1 MGKPVDVELGGAGGL
16 AIAGGGGG
24 GGGWGCGFAGAVGR
38 SVSFRCVFVLALA
51 VGVLVPALFLLLP
64 SRPKGYLSSDPDVLA
79 AEIQV
84 GFTLE
89 KPVSFLAAHM
99 DRIGSDI
106 FEEIGVPNSKV
117 SIVSMHSL
125 ASKYSTRV
133 VFGVLPYPKD
143 ASISLP
149 ALSVLRSSLIGMM
162 LKQLN
167 LSLTPS
173 IFGYPSSIEL
183 LGFPGGITV
192 VPVQSGSI
200 WTSTDPLFNFVL
212 NNSIGQILG
221 NLTELKNQLEFGL
234 NLRSYER
241 IYLQFRNE
249 IGSSVEA
256 PATIEASVLDGTSI
270 LLPYR
275 LKQLAEL
282 IKEPDARNLG
292 LNHSVF
298 GKVKGVQLSSY
309 LQHSISDL
317 SPSPAPSP
325 SPYPSPSPSPSTSV
339 PPSLSPSGSVP
350 YLTPPTSSPSPRAS
364 PPLPNHP
371 PCFPCSDCNPFPP
384 AGRPMLKPPCFG
396 SGPKLPPF
404 VHSPQP
410 SAVPSP
416 PVHKPYLPP
425 AFPPIPGRVDPP
437 HPLPSPNHVPNAVPG
452 PTYQMMPIPSPPV
465 PHFLHPIP
473 PRKKRSGTTTKSPP
487 IAPSPYSLLHS

>member
-1 MGKPVDVELGGAGGL
+1 MGRILKTYDYINRVVIMLPLTVYEGEPAVVDADGPAEQ
-16 AIAGGGGG
+16 
-24 GGGWGCGFAGAVGR
+24 GR
-38 SVSFRCVFVLALA
+38 RYHD
-51 VGVLVPALFLLLP
+51 PPEEELLP
-64 SRPKGYLSSDPDVLA
+64 ARRTRTSASPMGSNMRKGSARTIKSYHVIKATRIGCLSLTNCLDDP

-192 VPVQSGSI
+192 VPAQSGSI
-200 WTSTDPLFNFVL
+200 WASTDPLFNFVL

-298 GKVKGVQLSSY
+298 GKCLIFDIPFLHGRNEVAQ
-309 LQHSISDL
+309 Q
-317 SPSPAPSP
+317 
-325 SPYPSPSPSPSTSV
+325 
-339 PPSLSPSGSVP
+339 PSL
-350 YLTPPTSSPSPRAS
+350 L
-364 PPLPNHP
+364 
-371 PCFPCSDCNPFPP
+371 
-384 AGRPMLKPPCFG
+384 
-396 SGPKLPPF
+396 
-404 VHSPQP
+404 Q
-410 SAVPSP
+410 
-416 PVHKPYLPP
+416 
-425 AFPPIPGRVDPP
+425 
-437 HPLPSPNHVPNAVPG
+437 
-452 PTYQMMPIPSPPV
+452 
-465 PHFLHPIP
+465 
-473 PRKKRSGTTTKSPP
+473 
-487 IAPSPYSLLHS
+487 LLHLRIFSAPG